1 MWIKNGVRNK
11 YIILI
16 FFILVKIGF
25 QGKNPLTDFRGSGL
39 LGLIHLW
46 KFSLSDNR
54 ANEVF
59 KIASGKET
67 WYFYAATGIN
77 FTGKVIQ
84 FIEESNCDQFFYE
97 NYNKI
102 NLLQFTHLLYAE
114 FFSGFNQFWVNGK
127 FNNIMMV
134 NSLIEEFMDKKA
146 QKIFLEEIVNRKL
159 F

>member
-1 MWIKNGVRNK
+1 M
-11 YIILI
+11 
-16 FFILVKIGF
+16 
-25 QGKNPLTDFRGSGL
+25 
-39 LGLIHLW
+39 
-46 KFSLSDNR
+46 SDNR
-54 ANEVF
+54 SNEIY
-59 KIASGKET
+59 KIATGNET

-77 FTGKVIQ
+77 ITGRVIQ
-84 FIEESNCDQFFYE
+84 FIEESYCDQFFYE
-97 NYNKI
+97 NYDQI